1 MPPSS
6 SSCVLRIT
14 RSQTAKSLVEKNKQ
28 VISLAPRKRNSKSQ
42 DNEQEQEE
50 EEEEEEEATHAT
62 PITPSLKTT
71 TKTSIITTTVVTPS
85 PKKPKRATLSPKQTK
100 VKQILPPSP
109 TSETEKTPSPAPPK
123 DFAAVY
129 SLVTELR
136 KDRTAPCD
144 SMGAEALALAYNNTQ
159 FSSSKAEQDQL
170 YRLIVL
176 ISLMLSSQTK
186 DAVVASA
193 VQQLHQSNLLSW
205 SKLADAQYTDQIH
218 HCIRSVGFHNN
229 KIKYIQQSAQILQ
242 TQFGNDIPG
251 TAAEMME
258 HLPGVGPKMAYLC
271 EALAWPEKEPSGIGV
286 DTHMHRLF
294 QQINWMR
301 TKTPEH
307 TRLELQSWL
316 PREYWR
322 DINLLW
328 VGFGQEV
335 QQQAPKVLY
344 KAVYQC
350 SRPKKALQLLQRCGM
365 NVKQVAKQQMQKE
378 DYDGNRDL
386 LERVEQL
393 LSRNG

>member
-1 MPPSS
+1 MPPLSS
-6 SSCVLRIT
+6 SAVVRIT
-14 RSQTAKSLVEKNKQ
+14 RSQTVKGLVEKNKQ
-28 VISLAPRKRNSKSQ
+28 VISLTSRKRNSKSQ
-42 DNEQEQEE
+42 DNE
-50 EEEEEEEATHAT
+50 EEALHA
-62 PITPSLKTT
+62 ISVTPSAETT
-71 TKTSIITTTVVTPS
+71 IRETAILTTAVVTPS
-85 PKKPKRATLSPKQTK
+85 PKKKPKNATPSPKQTK
-100 VKQILPPSP
+100 AKQISPLSPPSF
-109 TSETEKTPSPAPPK
+109 ETEETPPRTPPK
-123 DFAAVY
+123 DFEAIY

-136 KDRTAPCD
+136 QDRTAPCD
-144 SMGAEALALAYNNTQ
+144 SMGAEALAMAYNNTPC
-159 FSSSKAEQDQL
+159 SSKAEQDQL

-193 VQQLHQSNLLSW
+193 VQQLHQANLLSW
-205 SKLADAQYTDQIH
+205 TKLADAQYTDQIH

-229 KIKYIQQSAQILQ
+229 KIKYIQQSAQILL
-242 TQFGNDIPG
+242 TQFDSDIPQ
-251 TAAEMME
+251 TAAEMIE
-258 HLPGVGPKMAYLC
+258 QLPGVGPKMAYLC

-301 TKTPEH
+301 TKTPEQ

-322 DINLLW
+322 DINVLW

-350 SRPKKALQLLQRCGM
+350 TRPKEALRLMQRCGM
-365 NVKQVAKQQMQKE
+365 NVKQVAMQQMQK
-378 DYDGNRDL
+378 DDNDGNRDL

>member
-1 MPPSS
+1 MPPLSS
-6 SSCVLRIT
+6 SAVLRIT
-14 RSQTAKSLVEKNKQ
+14 RSQTVKGLMEKNKQ
-28 VISLAPRKRNSKSQ
+28 VISLASRKRNSKSE
-42 DNEQEQEE
+42 DN
-50 EEEEEEEATHAT
+50 EEEATHAT
-62 PITPSLKTT
+62 PITPSAKTT
-71 TKTSIITTTVVTPS
+71 TKTSMITTLVVTPS
-85 PKKPKRATLSPKQTK
+85 PKKKTKKATPSPKQPVRK
-100 VKQILPPSP
+100 VKQVLPLSPS
-109 TSETEKTPSPAPPK
+109 SETQETPPPTPPK
-123 DFAAVY
+123 DFEAIY

-136 KDRTAPCD
+136 QDRTAPCD
-144 SMGAEALALAYNNTQ
+144 SMGAEALAMAYNTQ
-159 FSSSKAEQDQL
+159 SASKAEQDQL

-193 VQQLHQSNLLSW
+193 VQQLHQNNLLSW
-205 SKLADAQYTDQIH
+205 AKLADAQYTDQIH

-229 KIKYIQQSAQILQ
+229 KIKYIQQSAHILQ
-242 TQFGNDIPG
+242 TQFGNDIPW
-251 TAAEMME
+251 TAEEMIE

-307 TRLELQSWL
+307 TRVELQSWL

-350 SRPKKALQLLQRCGM
+350 SRPKEALQLLQRCGL
-365 NVKQVAKQQMQKE
+365 NIRQVAKQQIQKE
-378 DYDGNRDL
+378 DNDGNRDL